1 MTFDNLL
8 FERDA
13 AIAVITL
20 NRPSV
25 LNALNIPLLT
35 DLDRALTTIERDV
48 DVRALVI
55 TGAGDKAFAAGAD
68 IRELASLSPADAR
81 AYATFGQHVF
91 SHLQRLEKPVIAAL
105 NGFALGGGCEL
116 ALSCTSRLASETAR
130 LGQPEINLGLLPGF
144 GGTQRLS
151 RLVGT
156 SRALDLLLTGRIVS
170 AGEALEMG
178 LVNRVV
184 APAELLQVARAQA
197 IELAGKPRLAVRAV
211 LEAVAAGMDMTLEQG
226 QQTESALFGLV
237 SHSADAKEG
246 MAAFLEKRVP
256 RFKGQ

>member
-1 MTFDNLL
+1 VTFDNLL
-8 FERDA
+8 FERDG

-25 LNALNIPLLT
+25 LNALNVPLLT
-35 DLDRALTTIERDV
+35 DMARAVTAIESDP

-68 IRELASLSPADAR
+68 IRELASFTPGEAR
-81 AYATFGQHVF
+81 AHAAFGQGVF
-91 SHLQRLEKPVIAAL
+91 SRIQHLQKPVVAAL

-116 ALSCTSRLASETAR
+116 ALSCTLRLAAETAR
-130 LGQPEINLGLLPGF
+130 IGLPEINLGFIPGF
-144 GGTQRLS
+144 GGTQRLP

-156 SRALDLLLTGRIVS
+156 ARALDLLLTGRIVS

-184 APAELLQVARAQA
+184 PSADVLQAARALA
-197 IELAGKPRLAVRAV
+197 TELASKPEHAVRFV
-211 LEAVAAGMDMTLEQG
+211 LEAVLSGMDMPFGRG
-226 QQTESALFGLV
+226 QQVESALFGLV
-237 SHSADAKEG
+237 SDTADAKEG
-246 MAAFLEKRVP
+246 TAAFLEKRAP
-256 RFKGQ
+256 RFSGQ